1 MSEEHPS
8 SGGLLKSKTGLA
20 LLVFGAIAAF
30 FLITEHQA
38 HLWGWL
44 PYLLLLACS
53 PMHIFMHRGHGGHG
67 GHSRQDVARSAVK
80 SDSESGGNEARHPE
94 QEKRDQS

>member
-8 SGGLLKSKTGLA
+8 GGGLLKSKTGLA

-44 PYLLLLACS
+44 PYLLLLAC
-53 PMHIFMHRGHGGHG
+53 PLMHLFMHGGHG
-67 GHSRQDVARSAVK
+67 GHSNEQSGASDKDPGAKTPGRETHQHDDTTRDK
-80 SDSESGGNEARHPE
+80 S
-94 QEKRDQS
+94 

>member
-1 MSEEHPS
+1 
-8 SGGLLKSKTGLA
+8 LKSKTGLA

-44 PYLLLLACS
+44 PYLLLLAC
-53 PMHIFMHRGHGGHG
+53 PLMHIFMHRGHGGHHHQG
-67 GHSRQDVARSAVK
+67 SHQQ
-80 SDSESGGNEARHPE
+80 EINETT
-94 QEKRDQS
+94 DQGKIK

>member
-1 MSEEHPS
+1 MSEENQPG
-8 SGGLLKSKTGLA
+8 GGLLRSKAGIA

-44 PYLLLLACS
+44 PYLFLLAC
-53 PMHIFMHRGHGGHG
+53 PLLHVFMHGGHG
-67 GHSRQDVARSAVK
+67 GHQHQEGRREDVPRADQGEDRAQQHQGKEGDRS
-80 SDSESGGNEARHPE
+80 
-94 QEKRDQS
+94 

>member
-1 MSEEHPS
+1 MSEENPS
-8 SGGLLKSKTGLA
+8 GGGLLRSKAGLA

-44 PYLLLLACS
+44 PYLLLLAC
-53 PMHIFMHRGHGGHG
+53 PLMHMFMHGGHG
-67 GHSRQDVARSAVK
+67 GHEHRHGASRDGAAQGDPPVDRGRQRQG
-80 SDSESGGNEARHPE
+80 DEGDH
-94 QEKRDQS
+94 